1 MSGSDGE
8 MNAGKAQQVDDRAR
22 CLFSGTQVRQVLDA
36 MAARIAADLKDENPL
51 LLCVMTGG
59 IVTTSELALRLPF
72 PLQIDYAHASRY
84 GDRTV
89 GADLQ
94 WFREPQLSLAG
105 RQVLVVDDIFDQGA
119 TLAGIA
125 RRCEEL
131 GAAEVRLAVLVDKLH
146 DRKLTDM
153 RPQYVGLTVGDE
165 YVYGFGMD
173 YRGYLR
179 NADGIY
185 AVHPDDI

>member
-1 MSGSDGE
+1 
-8 MNAGKAQQVDDRAR
+8 MNAGKAQEVDNRAR
-22 CLFSGTQVRQVLDA
+22 CLFSGAQVRQVLDA

-89 GADLQ
+89 GADLH

-185 AVHPDDI
+185 AVHPDDA